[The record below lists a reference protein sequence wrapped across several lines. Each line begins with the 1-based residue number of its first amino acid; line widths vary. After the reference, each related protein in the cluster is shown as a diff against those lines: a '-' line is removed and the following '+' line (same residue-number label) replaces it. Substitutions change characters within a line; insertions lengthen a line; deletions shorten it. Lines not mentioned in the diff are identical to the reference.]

1 MAVTA
6 DGKVDTFE
14 RRGARISGIEDTQR
28 VDALRA
34 AADAVMVGGR
44 TLIAE
49 DPRLTVRDPALIR
62 ERLARGRPS
71 QPAKVAVASRL
82 VRPGHVGAALPS
94 PSRFLVEGATLVIV
108 ATTQATPLDAREWL
122 ERQGA
127 ELVVHDGAR
136 VDLPRLL
143 ADLAERGVRSVL
155 VEGGGT
161 LVAAMLAAGL
171 VDELQLAVAPLLFGG
186 DDAPTPVGGP
196 GWRRDQAIPLTLLGT
211 DVDADGDVVLRY
223 AVDGGRPT

>member
-14 RRGARISGIEDTQR
+14 RRGARVSGIEDTR
-28 VDALRA
+28 LVDALRA

-44 TLIAE
+44 TLVAE
-49 DPRLTVRDPALIR
+49 DPRLTVRDPVLIG
-62 ERLARGRPS
+62 ERVAQGRPP

-82 VRPGHVGAALPS
+82 VQPGHAGMALPS
-94 PSRFLVEGATLVIV
+94 PSRFLIEGATLVIV
-108 ATTQATPLDAREWL
+108 ATTQATPSDAREWL

-127 ELVVHDGAR
+127 ELVVHDGLR

-143 ADLAERGVRSVL
+143 ADLAEREIRSLL

-161 LVAAMLAAGL
+161 LVAALLAAGL
-171 VDELQLAVAPLLFGG
+171 VDELRLAVAPLLFGG
-186 DDAPTPVGGP
+186 EDAPTPVSGP
-196 GWRRDQAIPLTLLGT
+196 GWPRDQAIPLTLLET

-223 AVDGGRPT
+223 AVRRAGPA